1 MLIFILI
8 MIILKKM
15 KVGEEFEYDFEGKKY
30 YFKRISPYFLEV
42 RENGGEEKLVSIE
55 KGVEIRIDY
64 DFYDLPYFFKWQAPI
79 SAAAKSKLKFFLKIP
94 LRKKLVVEAGKR
106 DIEIAS
112 SVEREKKAW
121 YGELYEG
128 VLCRY
133 VRPEVFLKPEKGDFA
148 NAPIR
153 IVNNND
159 ETKEIEKFL
168 IYPDYLLLFS
178 SEEMGNM
185 LFTNKIYVNIIEK
198 DEYSVEYAR
207 KTTKKA
213 KKAKKLL
220 DQRARSP
227 KKVLTKF
234 SPLKIAREFGL

>member
-1 MLIFILI
+1 
-8 MIILKKM
+8 MIVLKKM
-15 KVGEEFEYDFEGKKY
+15 KLGEEFEYDFEGKRY
-30 YFKRISPYFLEV
+30 YFKRISPYFLEIK
-42 RENGGEEKLVSIE
+42 ENSSEEKLVSIE
-55 KGVEIRIDY
+55 KEVEIRIDY
-64 DFYDLPYFFKWQAPI
+64 DFYELPYFFKWQTPI

-94 LRKKLVVEAGKR
+94 LRKKLVVEAGKK

-133 VRPEVFLKPEKGDFA
+133 VKPEVFLEPEKGEFA

-153 IVNNND
+153 IVNPSD
-159 ETKEIEKFL
+159 ETKQIEKFL
-168 IYPDYLLLFS
+168 LYPEYLMLFS
-178 SEEMGNM
+178 AEGI
-185 LFTNKIYVNIIEK
+185 LFTNKIYVNIIEE

-213 KKAKKLL
+213 KKANKIL